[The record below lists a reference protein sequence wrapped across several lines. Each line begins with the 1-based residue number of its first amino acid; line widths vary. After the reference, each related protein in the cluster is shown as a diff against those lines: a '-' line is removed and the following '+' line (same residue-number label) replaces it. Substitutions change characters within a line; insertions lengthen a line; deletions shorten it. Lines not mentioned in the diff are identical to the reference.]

1 MSAHGVLIVDDEV
14 KLCRNIAIKLEKEG
28 YTTYQAYDG
37 KSAIDLVRKHPI
49 SVVLLDY
56 MLNDMTGLDVLSVI
70 KREKPN
76 TIVFML
82 TAYGNIESAVMAMKG
97 GAADYFNKPV
107 ELRKIKEVVDSVCR
121 TLPTGESSEDTIIF
135 ANEKMKQIRRVLE
148 QVTPTDAIMLLL
160 GESGV
165 GKTALAKWIH
175 QYSHRKDK
183 PFVCINCASIPE
195 TLLESEL
202 FGYAKGAF
210 TGAAESRPGKFEA
223 ANGGTIF
230 LDEIGEISPAMQ
242 AKLLHVIEEKTVTRL
257 GSHASLKV
265 DVRILAATNKPLKQL
280 VQQGRFRED
289 LYYRLNVVEIE
300 IPPLRERREDI
311 PLLVEQ
317 TLRKLNEKYGKTI
330 SISSELMKML
340 LNEPW
345 PGNIRE
351 LINTLERMHILK
363 ESGTLDV
370 QDFAVRQPVAYRRP
384 VWEEI
389 PLNDRLQDVLDE
401 VEEHL
406 IREAIR
412 RAGGNHTK
420 AAHLLGISRNTLIYK
435 LKKMRRP

>member
-1 MSAHGVLIVDDEV
+1 
-14 KLCRNIAIKLEKEG
+14 
-28 YTTYQAYDG
+28 
-37 KSAIDLVRKHPI
+37 
-49 SVVLLDY
+49 
-56 MLNDMTGLDVLSVI
+56 
-70 KREKPN
+70 
-76 TIVFML
+76 
-82 TAYGNIESAVMAMKG
+82 
-97 GAADYFNKPV
+97 
-107 ELRKIKEVVDSVCR
+107 
-121 TLPTGESSEDTIIF
+121 
-135 ANEKMKQIRRVLE
+135 
-148 QVTPTDAIMLLL
+148 
-160 GESGV
+160 
-165 GKTALAKWIH
+165 
-175 QYSHRKDK
+175 
-183 PFVCINCASIPE
+183 
-195 TLLESEL
+195 
-202 FGYAKGAF
+202 
-210 TGAAESRPGKFEA
+210 
-223 ANGGTIF
+223 
-230 LDEIGEISPAMQ
+230 
-242 AKLLHVIEEKTVTRL
+242 
-257 GSHASLKV
+257 
-265 DVRILAATNKPLKQL
+265 
-280 VQQGRFRED
+280 
-289 LYYRLNVVEIE
+289 VVEIE

-363 ESGTLDV
+363 ENGTLDV